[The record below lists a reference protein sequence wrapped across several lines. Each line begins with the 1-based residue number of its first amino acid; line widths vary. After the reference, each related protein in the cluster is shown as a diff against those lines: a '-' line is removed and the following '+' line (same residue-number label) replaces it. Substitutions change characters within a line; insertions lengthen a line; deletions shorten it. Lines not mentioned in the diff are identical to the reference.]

1 METLDVNEAIK
12 FDPARPTT
20 RALVDSPKVRLVL
33 FCLEGGQEVPAHGA
47 DAEVIFYTVQG
58 SGVAM
63 VGDEE
68 TRLRPGTIVRCPPG
82 VQHGLKG
89 HDSLVVLATIAPRPW

>member
-1 METLDVNEAIK
+1 MEITDIAAAVR

-20 RALVDSPKVRLVL
+20 KVLVDAPQARLVL
-33 FCLEGGQEVPAHGA
+33 FCLEGGQEIPAHGA

-58 SGVAM
+58 TGVAT
-63 VGDEE
+63 VAEE
-68 TRLRPGTIVRCPPG
+68 EASLHPGVMVRCPPN

-89 HDSLVVLATIAPRPW
+89 KDGLVVLATIAPRPW